1 MRLDKALG
9 LKDLSRKEAKEA
21 VKHGRVQVNG
31 KLVSDSSMNICET
44 DRISLDGQEISIKTH
59 LSVMMHKPAG
69 YISATSDPRGEPT
82 VMDLLPEEFARRG
95 LAPVGRLDKDV
106 TGLIILTDDGALTH
120 FLISPK
126 RGVSKL
132 YEAECEGEL
141 TEKAIEAFKEG
152 IDLGDFKAKPAEL
165 EIVSASLT
173 GSFCR
178 VTVTE
183 GKFHQVKRMLEKV
196 GCPVVTLKRLSM
208 GGVWLDEK
216 LEPGEWRYLTE
227 QEEAALYKAAGME
240 NE

>member
-9 LKDLSRKEAKEA
+9 LINLSRKEAKEA
-21 VKHGRVQVNG
+21 VKRGRVQVNG
-31 KLVSDSSMNICET
+31 KTVSDSSVNVCET
-44 DRISLDGQEISIKTH
+44 DSISLDGQAVNIKTH
-59 LSVMMHKPAG
+59 LFVMMNKPAG
-69 YISATSDPRGEPT
+69 YISATTDPRGEPT
-82 VMDLLPEEFARRG
+82 VMELLPEEFARRG

-141 TEKAIEAFKEG
+141 AETAVRAFREG
-152 IDLGDFKAKPAEL
+152 IDLGDFTAKPAQL
-165 EIVSASLT
+165 EILSASPE

-178 VTVTE
+178 VTVSE

-196 GCPVVTLKRLSM
+196 GCPVLKLKRLSM
-208 GGVWLDEK
+208 GGVRLDET
-216 LEPGEWRYLTE
+216 LGPGEWRYLTD
-227 QEEAALYKAAGME
+227 QEEETLYKAAGIE
-240 NE
+240 RK

>member
-1 MRLDKALG
+1 MRLDRALG
-9 LKDLSRKEAKEA
+9 LIDLSRKEAKEA
-21 VKHGRVQVNG
+21 VKRGRVQVNG
-31 KLVSDSSMNICET
+31 KLVSDSSMNVTET
-44 DRISLDGQEISIKTH
+44 DCISLDGQEISLKKH
-59 LSVMMHKPAG
+59 LSVMMHKPSG
-69 YISATSDPRGEPT
+69 FISATSDPRGEPT
-82 VMDLLPEEFARRG
+82 IMDLLPEEFARRG

-132 YEAECEGEL
+132 YEAKCEGEL
-141 TEKAIEAFKEG
+141 TEKAVESFREG

-165 EIVSASLT
+165 EIVSASPA

-178 VTVTE
+178 VIVTE

-196 GCPVVTLKRLSM
+196 GCPVITLKRLSM
-208 GGVWLDEK
+208 GGVWLDDE

-227 QEEAALYKAAGME
+227 TEEAALYRAAGME
-240 NE
+240 KE